1 MQPSLHDQVLA
12 EIKQER
18 KLRPVA
24 PPTSRSFGS
33 LPCLAHS
40 CPCSIKSTSCID
52 LSTSESVPRPLSR
65 PRVLLKA
72 PTLAEMEE
80 MNISEEEESP
90 DSGDVKRMET
100 SPMPLKRDRSFS
112 EHDLAFLR
120 GDTPPLLSEV
130 DQVDGSVRLRGERP
144 RSQTLTG
151 VGPSPYFRGQ
161 TWVPSS
167 PARLSLSSVDESSEH
182 LGATSRSRAAD
193 EHQWMD
199 EFSHPVESLALTV
212 DEVINVR
219 RVLVKAEMEK
229 FLQSKELYNNL
240 RRGKVCCCCRVKFP
254 LFSWPST
261 CLLCKRSVCGSC
273 SAKMKIPSKKM
284 AHIPVYTVGF
294 HSTPKSHGHKSQV
307 YKSLRSLSR
316 RSVEEEF
323 PHLYAHGCTLRD
335 VCGECTKFVADVI
348 SSSRRSLDI
357 LNNTPKRE
365 AKAAAATQRPQLQR
379 QAHLEACPHPDPPP
393 PHPQLPSH
401 THHRLQPPSQPAS
414 PQHQQL

>member
-1 MQPSLHDQVLA
+1 
-12 EIKQER
+12 
-18 KLRPVA
+18 
-24 PPTSRSFGS
+24 
-33 LPCLAHS
+33 
-40 CPCSIKSTSCID
+40 
-52 LSTSESVPRPLSR
+52 
-65 PRVLLKA
+65 
-72 PTLAEMEE
+72 
-80 MNISEEEESP
+80 
-90 DSGDVKRMET
+90 
-100 SPMPLKRDRSFS
+100 
-112 EHDLAFLR
+112 
-120 GDTPPLLSEV
+120 
-130 DQVDGSVRLRGERP
+130 
-144 RSQTLTG
+144 
-151 VGPSPYFRGQ
+151 
-161 TWVPSS
+161 
-167 PARLSLSSVDESSEH
+167 
-182 LGATSRSRAAD
+182 
-193 EHQWMD
+193 MD

-240 RRGKVCCCCRVKFP
+240 KKGKVCCCCRVKFP

-294 HSTPKSHGHKSQV
+294 HSTPKNHGHRSQV

-335 VCGECTKFVADVI
+335 VCAECTKFVADVI

-365 AKAAAATQRPQLQR
+365 AKAAAAAAAAAQRP
-379 QAHLEACPHPDPPP
+379 PPP
-393 PHPQLPSH
+393 PHPPPQP
-401 THHRLQPPSQPAS
+401 HRLQQQLHASSTPSAS
-414 PQHQQL
+414 PQLHNKTISRVKE